1 MVLLREKALRGA
13 SIVALI
19 VGLLISP
26 FSLHA
31 QDNSQGRYRPEGRQV
46 GLAIGR
52 EFDERLYEV
61 RTYEPEV
68 SAEAFAGAMVFYPLT
83 LSFDPPNGA
92 VAFVPGFREPAS
104 VYEWWGP
111 ALASLGYSVFILE
124 TNTPTD
130 ALAARADA
138 LIAAVDFIKAENQNP
153 DAPVA
158 NKIDPEK
165 IAIMGHSVGGGAS
178 LMAAT
183 QMGDGIK
190 AVIPLALY
198 CCEPG
203 QSFSGDYSSLIVP
216 AMIIASAEDEVAPP
230 AEHAKLLYD
239 SIGGSKTYVEFASGD
254 HTFISNSGEQ
264 KAALGRFVL
273 AFLKDNLDGRNHLE
287 DLDDGGAELTLF
299 LTE

>member
-1 MVLLREKALRGA
+1 
-13 SIVALI
+13 
-19 VGLLISP
+19 
-26 FSLHA
+26 
-31 QDNSQGRYRPEGRQV
+31 
-46 GLAIGR
+46 
-52 EFDERLYEV
+52 
-61 RTYEPEV
+61 V
-68 SAEAFAGAMVFYPLT
+68 SSEAFAGAMAFYPLT

-92 VAFVPGFREPAS
+92 VAFVPGFRAPAS

-111 ALASLGYSVFILE
+111 ALASLGYTVFILE

-138 LIAAVDFIKAENQNP
+138 LIAAVDFIKSENQNP

-165 IAIMGHSVGGGAS
+165 IAIMGHSMGGGAS
-178 LMAAT
+178 LVAAT
-183 QMGDGIK
+183 QMGDDIK

-203 QSFSGDYSSLIVP
+203 QSFSGDYSSLTVP

-230 AEHAKLLYD
+230 ADHAKLLYD

-254 HTFISNSGEQ
+254 HMFVSNSGQQ

-273 AFLKDNLDGRNHLE
+273 AFLKDNLDGRNHLQA
-287 DLDDGGAELTLF
+287 LDDAGAELTLF